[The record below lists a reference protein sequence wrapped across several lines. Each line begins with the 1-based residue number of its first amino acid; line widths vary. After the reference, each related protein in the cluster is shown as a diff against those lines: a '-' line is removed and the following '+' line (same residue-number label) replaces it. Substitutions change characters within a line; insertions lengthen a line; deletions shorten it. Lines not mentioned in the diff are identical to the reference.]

1 MIACNRKINAHTL
14 EPKIIKCRNYANYN
28 MHKMN
33 KARTNKRTTDWDA
46 YKRLR
51 HECTN
56 KVHYAK
62 SRFYR
67 NLLND
72 NTENPRKFWSAI
84 KSIYTTETLKSG
96 SSNTT
101 SNQHSGKVSIFSQY
115 FNNAIKPLKQL
126 SIPLVNFT
134 WKYNKRLGIRT
145 VNKFSMTRISKS
157 FVESKLRLLKRN
169 KCTGLDNLPIGLLKD
184 CATYISKPLR
194 HIVLC
199 QSCLL
204 FPRFLKT

>member
-1 MIACNRKINAHTL
+1 MSNRDKL
-14 EPKIIKCRNYANYN
+14 LR
-28 MHKMN
+28 
-33 KARTNKRTTDWDA
+33 KARKNKRTTDWDA

-51 HECTN
+51 NECTN
-56 KVHYAK
+56 KVRYAK

-84 KSIYTTETLKSG
+84 KSTYPTKTLKSG

-101 SNQHSGKVSIFSQY
+101 SNQRSKKVFIFSQY
-115 FNNAIKPLKQL
+115 FKNVIKSLKQL

-145 VNKFSMTRISKS
+145 VNKFSMTWI
-157 FVESKLRLLKRN
+157 
-169 KCTGLDNLPIGLLKD
+169 
-184 CATYISKPLR
+184 
-194 HIVLC
+194 
-199 QSCLL
+199 
-204 FPRFLKT
+204 

>member
-1 MIACNRKINAHTL
+1 MILQSSITILQLL
-14 EPKIIKCRNYANYN
+14 EFQYYNYN
-28 MHKMN
+28 
-33 KARTNKRTTDWDA
+33 
-46 YKRLR
+46 
-51 HECTN
+51 
-56 KVHYAK
+56 
-62 SRFYR
+62 
-67 NLLND
+67 
-72 NTENPRKFWSAI
+72 I
-84 KSIYTTETLKSG
+84 SIL
-96 SSNTT
+96 
-101 SNQHSGKVSIFSQY
+101 
-115 FNNAIKPLKQL
+115 QL
-126 SIPLVNFT
+126 SIPLINFT